1 MEATKTVLNCVAIAS
16 SHPTTRLIDGQ
27 YEAPTSWDAA
37 TKTSLNTVML
47 LIWESWNWNNPYW
60 PHQAGHLDD
69 VALRGWNWYALI
81 CLQLYKEKTFQAH
94 ASPSV
99 DCVNRFCDY

>member
-1 MEATKTVLNCVAIAS
+1 MEATKTVLNCVPIAS

-47 LIWESWNWNNPYW
+47 LI
-60 PHQAGHLDD
+60 
-69 VALRGWNWYALI
+69 
-81 CLQLYKEKTFQAH
+81 
-94 ASPSV
+94 
-99 DCVNRFCDY
+99 